1 MERIEDLGI
10 NGLKIYQDDALYK
23 FTSDS
28 VLLTRFAR
36 VKKGDIVAD
45 FCSGSGIVGLHLF
58 ALNPELIESVTLF
71 ELQRPLYDLSLKSI
85 NINSLEDKFNAVNV
99 RVQDIDNS
107 YNGKFSLIVCN
118 PPYMPVGHGFY
129 EENRAVAVCRTELE
143 LSLKDL
149 VKSISKRLKFGGR
162 VALCHRA
169 DRLCE
174 LIYELKNENIEPK
187 RLQFVSGKDKEPYL
201 LLIEGVKGGKSGLK
215 ILNTIT
221 N

>member
-1 MERIEDLGI
+1 
-10 NGLKIYQDDALYK
+10 
-23 FTSDS
+23 
-28 VLLTRFAR
+28 
-36 VKKGDIVAD
+36 
-45 FCSGSGIVGLHLF
+45 
-58 ALNPELIESVTLF
+58 
-71 ELQRPLYDLSLKSI
+71 
-85 NINSLEDKFNAVNV
+85 
-99 RVQDIDNS
+99 
-107 YNGKFSLIVCN
+107 
-118 PPYMPVGHGFY
+118 MPVGHGFY
-129 EENRAVAVCRTELE
+129 EDNRAVAVCRTELE
-143 LSLKDL
+143 LPLKDL

-215 ILNTIT
+215 ILNNIT